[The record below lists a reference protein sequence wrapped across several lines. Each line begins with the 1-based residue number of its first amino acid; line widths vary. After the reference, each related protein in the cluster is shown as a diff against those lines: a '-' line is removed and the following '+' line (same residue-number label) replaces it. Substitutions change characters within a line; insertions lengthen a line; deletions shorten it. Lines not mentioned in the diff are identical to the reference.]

1 MLLDQRKPKCYVLKS
16 VLSTSGKYKLF
27 YGTHYV
33 QGKTC
38 FDVGSINQLN
48 GEIIT
53 RHYQAKEEAL
63 RVFHDY
69 EKDLTKPA
77 EAEESDDL
85 RAADSFRRALKQW
98 P

>member
-16 VLSTSGKYKLF
+16 VVSTSGKYRLF
-27 YGTHYV
+27 YGHHYV

-38 FDVGSINQLN
+38 FDCGTINNSN

-53 RHYQAKEEAL
+53 RHYQEKSEAL
-63 RVFHDY
+63 RTYHEY
-69 EKDLTKPA
+69 EKGLTRPA
-77 EAEESDDL
+77 EVEESDDL
-85 RAADSFRRALKQW
+85 RTADSFRRALKQW